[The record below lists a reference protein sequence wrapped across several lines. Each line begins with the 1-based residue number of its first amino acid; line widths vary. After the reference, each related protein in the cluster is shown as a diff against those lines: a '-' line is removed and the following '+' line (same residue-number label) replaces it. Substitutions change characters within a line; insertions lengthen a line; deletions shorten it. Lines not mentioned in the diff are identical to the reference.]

1 MRRVEEDQNKVLE
14 ELLGVFQSVIDI
26 FGVMLLFELML
37 KKFIIFR
44 LWKEDIEK
52 MNHIKREPEV
62 R

>member
-44 LWKEDIEK
+44 L
-52 MNHIKREPEV
+52 
-62 R
+62 